1 MLAFRVTT
9 YLLLV
14 LFLPHASFAYEPHLP
29 EWVFEDFHLSSNIR
43 VSTELRLSVCVCVC
57 VCARARMHVHSI
69 TQSCPT
75 LCSYALQPTRFLW
88 NFPGKNTE
96 VVAISYSRLSS
107 LSRGQT
113 PCLLPFLH
121 WQTDSL
127 PLRHLGSQ
135 NSDDLVVI
143 KSSGSEITKP

>member
-57 VCARARMHVHSI
+57 ARAHACTCTPSLSHVRLFAAMHCSPPGSSGI
-69 TQSCPT
+69 FQARILKWLPFPT
-75 LCSYALQPTRFLW
+75 LGYLPC
-88 NFPGKNTE
+88 PGVKLR
-96 VVAISYSRLSS
+96 VSCLSCIGRQI
-107 LSRGQT
+107 LYHCATWEART
-113 PCLLPFLH
+113 VM
-121 WQTDSL
+121 T
-127 PLRHLGSQ
+127 
-135 NSDDLVVI
+135 
-143 KSSGSEITKP
+143 

>member
-57 VCARARMHVHSI
+57 ARARTHARALHHSVM
-69 TQSCPT
+69 S
-75 LCSYALQPTRFLW
+75 
-88 NFPGKNTE
+88 
-96 VVAISYSRLSS
+96 
-107 LSRGQT
+107 
-113 PCLLPFLH
+113 
-121 WQTDSL
+121 DSL
-127 PLRHLGSQ
+127 QLCTAAHQVPLEFSRQ
-135 NSDDLVVI
+135 
-143 KSSGSEITKP
+143 EY